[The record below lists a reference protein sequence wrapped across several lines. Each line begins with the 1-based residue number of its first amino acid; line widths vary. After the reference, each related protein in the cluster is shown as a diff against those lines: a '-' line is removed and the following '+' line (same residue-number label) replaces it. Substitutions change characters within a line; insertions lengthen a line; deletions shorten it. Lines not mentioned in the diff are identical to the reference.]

1 MKIFKY
7 LMLAIGT
14 LILLVV
20 ITVGV
25 FLATFDANQYKQE
38 LSGLVLEQTGR
49 ELTFRGDIGLTLYP
63 ALGMKLGSLT
73 LSNAAGF
80 GNQPMLSVNKVSASV
95 DVLSILSLKPQV
107 AQLVLDGLS
116 VDLQKNAQGM
126 TNWDDLVKKAET
138 QPESTT
144 PAPATDKSAEGKPV
158 EIAGV
163 FGGLNITHANINWKD
178 AQAGAQYSVK
188 DLSLISGSVEPEKAF
203 PLSLKLS
210 LSSAQ
215 QLSSDIQLDTEVL
228 FKNQTLK
235 LSAVKLNA
243 RANGKLIP
251 LDEVKLLLNAD
262 VEFALNSNQLS
273 VKGLNTQINTTG
285 GALASSEVKLAGEVG
300 FDLNQ
305 QHLTIAVLDVTADV
319 AGESVPN
326 QKMKVAISSSQLD
339 MKLDKRSIDLQNL
352 VMMLNENRFEGF
364 VKVEDYAKPALS
376 FKLDSKSFDVD
387 KLTGWVR
394 PEPVETPTAVDAPA
408 TEPAPDVEIALPME
422 LLRSLKID
430 GELGIGK
437 LIAQGLSMQNLL
449 LKVKAADGVIEL
461 NPIKLDLYDGSFDGS
476 VKINAQG
483 EKPVYSV
490 NKKLSAFHIG
500 EFLKDF
506 MQKDPVS
513 GLANLDVNIT
523 TQGDWLSQLKSN
535 LNGKVAVAIEDGAL
549 NGFNLRAE
557 IDKAKAS
564 LQGEKLKDRE
574 VQKTDFSA
582 LSLGGVINNG
592 VFATDDLILQ
602 APLLR
607 VGGAGTVNLV
617 KESVDYLVNAKIV
630 GTTKGQGAGG
640 LNDLAGLLIPVK
652 VTGSWL
658 DPELD
663 VQLDDILKKKF
674 DAEKARIAAEVANQ
688 KAALQAKLAA
698 EKANLKAAQEKKI
711 AAEKEALAKKKALL
725 EAEQKAKL
733 EAEKQKQQAALD
745 AEKKKQQDA
754 LDAKKK
760 AEQERAKKKLE
771 DKLKKLF

>member
-7 LMLAIGT
+7 LMLTIGA

-20 ITVGV
+20 ITVGI

-38 LSGLVLEQTGR
+38 LSDLVREQTGR
-49 ELTFRGDIGLTLYP
+49 ELAFQGDIGLTLYP

-107 AQLVLDGLS
+107 AQLVLDGLN
-116 VDLQKNAQGM
+116 VDLQKNANGV
-126 TNWDDLVKKAET
+126 TNWDDLVKKGEA
-138 QPESTT
+138 QPETAPTPSTS
-144 PAPATDKSAEGKPV
+144 DKPV
-158 EIAGV
+158 ESKPMEVGGA
-163 FGGLNITHANINWKD
+163 FGGLNITNANINWKD
-178 AQAGAQYSVK
+178 AQAGAQYSVT
-188 DLSLISGSVEPEKAF
+188 DLSLVSGAIEPEKAF
-203 PLSLKLS
+203 PLSLKLA

-215 QLSSDIQLDTEVL
+215 QLNSDIQLDTEVL

-243 RANGKLIP
+243 LANGKLIP
-251 LDEVKLLLNAD
+251 VDELKLLLNAD
-262 VEFALNSNQLS
+262 VEFALNSNKLS
-273 VKGLNTQINTTG
+273 VKGLSTQVNTTG
-285 GALASSEVKLAGEVG
+285 GVLASSEVKLAGEVG

-326 QKMKVAISSSQLD
+326 QKMKVALSASQLD
-339 MKLDKRSIDLQNL
+339 MKLDKRSIDLQDL
-352 VMMLNENRFEGF
+352 VLMLNENRFEGF
-364 VKVEDYAKPALS
+364 VKVADYAQPALS
-376 FKLDSKSFDVD
+376 FKLASNSLDVD

-394 PEPVETPTAVDAPA
+394 PQAVETPTTVDAPA
-408 TEPAPDVEIALPME
+408 TEPAADVEIALPME

-437 LIAQGLSMQNLL
+437 LVAQGLNMQNLL
-449 LKVKAADGVIEL
+449 LKVKAADGVIDL

-490 NKKLSAFHIG
+490 HKKLSAFHIG
-500 EFLKDF
+500 AFLKDF

-513 GLANLDVNIT
+513 GLANMDVDVT

-535 LNGKVAVAIEDGAL
+535 LNGKVAVAIADGAL

-564 LQGEKLKDRE
+564 LQGEKLENRE

-592 VFATDDLILQ
+592 VFATDDLNLQ

-607 VGGAGTVNLV
+607 VGGAGTVDLV
-617 KESVDYLVNAKIV
+617 KESLNYLVNAKLV
-630 GTTKGQGAGG
+630 GTTKGQGGGG

-663 VQLDDILKKKF
+663 IQLDDILKKKF
-674 DAEKARIAAEVANQ
+674 DAEKAKIAAEVAEE
-688 KAALQAKLAA
+688 KAALQAKLAE
-698 EKANLKAAQEKKI
+698 EKAKLKAAQEKKI
-711 AAEKEALAKKKALL
+711 AAEKAALAKKQALL
-725 EAEQKAKL
+725 EAEQKAK
-733 EAEKQKQQAALD
+733 LD

-760 AEQERAKKKLE
+760 AEEKKLKE
-771 DKLKKLF
+771 KLKKLF

>member
-144 PAPATDKSAEGKPV
+144 PAPATDKPAEGKPV

-210 LSSAQ
+210 LSSAE

>member
-7 LMLAIGT
+7 LMLTIGA

-20 ITVGV
+20 IIVGV
-25 FLATFDANQYKQE
+25 FLATFDANQYKTE
-38 LSGLVLEQTGR
+38 LSDLVREQTGR
-49 ELTFRGDIGLTLYP
+49 ELAFQGDIGLTLYP

-107 AQLVLDGLS
+107 AQLVLDGLN
-116 VDLQKNAQGM
+116 VDLQKNANGV
-126 TNWDDLVKKAET
+126 TNWDDLVKKGEA
-138 QPESTT
+138 QPESGATPSTGST
-144 PAPATDKSAEGKPV
+144 PAESKPM
-158 EIAGV
+158 EIGGA
-163 FGGLNITHANINWKD
+163 FGGLNITNANINWKD
-178 AQAGAQYSVK
+178 AQAGAQYSVT
-188 DLSLISGSVEPEKAF
+188 DLSLVSGAIEPEKAF
-203 PLSLKLS
+203 PLSLKLA

-215 QLSSDIQLDTEVL
+215 QLNSDIQLDTEVL
-228 FKNQTLK
+228 FKNQKLK

-251 LDEVKLLLNAD
+251 VDEVKLLLNAD
-262 VEFALNSNQLS
+262 VEFALNSSQLS
-273 VKGLNTQINTTG
+273 VKGLSTQVDTTG
-285 GALASSEVKLAGEVG
+285 GVLASSEVKLAGEVG

-305 QHLTIAVLDVTADV
+305 QQLTIAVLDVTADV

-326 QKMKVAISSSQLD
+326 QKMRVALSAAQLD
-339 MKLDKRSIDLQNL
+339 MKLDKRSIDLQDL
-352 VMMLNENRFEGF
+352 VLMLNENRFEGF
-364 VKVEDYAKPALS
+364 VKVADYAQPALS
-376 FKLDSKSFDVD
+376 FKLASNSLDVD

-394 PEPVETPTAVDAPA
+394 PQAVETPTSVDAPA
-408 TEPAPDVEIALPME
+408 TGPAADVEIALPME

-430 GELGIGK
+430 GELSIGT
-437 LIAQGLSMQNLL
+437 LVAQGLSMQNLL
-449 LKVKAADGVIEL
+449 LKVKAANGVIDL

-490 NKKLSAFHIG
+490 HKKLSAFHIG
-500 EFLKDF
+500 AFLKDF

-513 GLANLDVNIT
+513 GLANMEVDVT
-523 TQGDWLSQLKSN
+523 TQGDWLSQLKAN
-535 LNGKVAVAIEDGAL
+535 LDGKVAVAIQDGAIS
-549 NGFNLRAE
+549 GFNLRAE
-557 IDKAKAS
+557 IDQAKAR
-564 LQGEKLKDRE
+564 LQGEKLANRE

-582 LSLGGVINNG
+582 LSLSGVINNG
-592 VFATDDLILQ
+592 VFATDDLDLQ

-607 VGGAGTVNLV
+607 VGGAGTVDLV
-617 KESVDYLVNAKIV
+617 KESVDYLVNAKLV

-640 LNDLAGLLIPVK
+640 VNDLTGLLVPVK

-658 DPELD
+658 NPELD
-663 VQLDDILKKKF
+663 IQLDDILKKKF
-674 DAEKARIAAEVANQ
+674 DAEKAKVAAEVAKE
-688 KAALQAKLAA
+688 KAALQAKLAE
-698 EKANLKAAQEKKI
+698 EKAKLKAAEEKKI
-711 AAEKEALAKKKALL
+711 AAEKEALAKKQQLI

-733 EAEKQKQQAALD
+733 EAEKQKQQA
-745 AEKKKQQDA
+745 E

-760 AEQERAKKKLE
+760 AEQERAKSKLE

>member
-7 LMLAIGT
+7 LMLTIGA

-20 ITVGV
+20 ITVGI

-38 LSGLVLEQTGR
+38 LSDLVREQTGR
-49 ELTFRGDIGLTLYP
+49 ELAFQGDIGLTLYP

-107 AQLVLDGLS
+107 AQLVLDGLN
-116 VDLQKNAQGM
+116 VDLQKNASGV
-126 TNWDDLVKKAET
+126 TNWDDLVKKGEA
-138 QPESTT
+138 QPETT
-144 PAPATDKSAEGKPV
+144 PTPSTSDKPV
-158 EIAGV
+158 ESKPMEVGGA
-163 FGGLNITHANINWKD
+163 FGGLNITNANINWKD
-178 AQAGAQYSVK
+178 AQAGAQYSVT
-188 DLSLISGSVEPEKAF
+188 DLSLVSGAIEPEKAF
-203 PLSLKLS
+203 PLSLKLA

-215 QLSSDIQLDTEVL
+215 QLNSDIQLDTEVL

-243 RANGKLIP
+243 LANGKLIP
-251 LDEVKLLLNAD
+251 VDELKLLLNAD
-262 VEFALNSNQLS
+262 VEFALNSNKLS
-273 VKGLNTQINTTG
+273 VKGLSTQVNTTG
-285 GALASSEVKLAGEVG
+285 GVLASSEVKLAGEVG

-305 QHLTIAVLDVTADV
+305 QLLTIAVLDVTADV

-326 QKMKVAISSSQLD
+326 QKMKVALSASQLD
-339 MKLDKRSIDLQNL
+339 MKLDKRSIDLQDL
-352 VMMLNENRFEGF
+352 VLMLNENRFEGF
-364 VKVEDYAKPALS
+364 VKVADYAQPALS
-376 FKLDSKSFDVD
+376 FKLASNSLDVD

-394 PEPVETPTAVDAPA
+394 PQAAEMPTTVDAPA
-408 TEPAPDVEIALPME
+408 TEPAADVEIALPME

-437 LIAQGLSMQNLL
+437 LVAQGLNMQNLL
-449 LKVKAADGVIEL
+449 LKVKAADGVIDL

-476 VKINAQG
+476 VKINAQS

-490 NKKLSAFHIG
+490 HKKLSAFHIG
-500 EFLKDF
+500 AFLKDF

-513 GLANLDVNIT
+513 GLANMDVDVT

-535 LNGKVAVAIEDGAL
+535 LNGKVAVAIADGAL

-564 LQGEKLKDRE
+564 LQGEKLENRE

-592 VFATDDLILQ
+592 VFATDDLNLQ

-607 VGGAGTVNLV
+607 VGGAGTVDLV
-617 KESVDYLVNAKIV
+617 KESLNYLVNAKLV

-663 VQLDDILKKKF
+663 IQLDDILKKKF
-674 DAEKARIAAEVANQ
+674 DAEKAKIAAEVAAE
-688 KAALQAKLAA
+688 KAALQAKLAE
-698 EKANLKAAQEKKI
+698 EKAKLKAAQEKKI
-711 AAEKEALAKKKALL
+711 AAEKAALAKKQALL
-725 EAEQKAKL
+725 EAEQKAK
-733 EAEKQKQQAALD
+733 LD

-760 AEQERAKKKLE
+760 AEEEKLKE
-771 DKLKKLF
+771 KLKKLF

>member
-7 LMLAIGT
+7 LMLTIGT

-25 FLATFDANQYKQE
+25 FLATFDANQYKQQ
-38 LSGLVLEQTGR
+38 LSDLVRQQSGR
-49 ELTFRGDIGLTLYP
+49 ELTFQGDIGLTLYP

-80 GNQPMLSVNKVSASV
+80 GNQPMLSVNRVSASV

-107 AQLVLDGLS
+107 AQLVLDGLN
-116 VDLQKNAQGM
+116 VDLQKNAQGV
-126 TNWDDLVKKAET
+126 TNWDDLVKKGESAA
-138 QPESTT
+138 ESTPVAPST
-144 PAPATDKSAEGKPV
+144 EKPADDKPM
-158 EIAGV
+158 EIAGA
-163 FGGLNITHANINWKD
+163 FGGLNITNANINWND
-178 AQAGAQYSVK
+178 AQAGAQYSVR
-188 DLSLISGSVEPEKAF
+188 DLSLVSGAVEPEKAF

-215 QLSSDIQLDTEVL
+215 QLASEIQLDTEVL
-228 FKNQTLK
+228 LKNQTLK
-235 LSAVKLNA
+235 LSALKLNA
-243 RANGKLIP
+243 RANGELIP
-251 LDEVKLLLNAD
+251 LHEVKLLLNAD
-262 VEFALNSNQLS
+262 VEFAITSNQLS
-273 VKGLNTQINTTG
+273 IKGLSTQINTTG
-285 GALASSEVKLAGEVG
+285 GLLSSSAVKLAGEVG

-305 QHLTIAVLDVTADV
+305 QHLTIAVLDVSADL

-326 QKMKVAISSSQLD
+326 QKMRVALSSSQLD
-339 MKLDKRSIDLQNL
+339 MRLDKRSIDLADL
-352 VMMLNENRFEGF
+352 VMMLNDNRFEGF
-364 VKVEDYAKPALS
+364 VKVQDYAKPALS
-376 FKLDSKSFDVD
+376 FKLNSDSFDVD
-387 KLTGWVR
+387 RLTGWVR
-394 PEPVETPTAVDAPA
+394 PEPVETPA
-408 TEPAPDVEIALPME
+408 TQQSPTSEPAPDVEIALPME

-437 LIAQGLSMQNLL
+437 LVAQGLNMQNLL
-449 LKVKAADGVIEL
+449 LRVKAADGVIDL
-461 NPIKLDLYDGSFDGS
+461 NPIRLDLYDGNFDGALS
-476 VKINAQG
+476 INAQG

-490 NKKLSAFHIG
+490 HKKLSAFHIG
-500 EFLKDF
+500 AFLKDF

-513 GLANLDVNIT
+513 GLANLQLDVT

-549 NGFNLRAE
+549 SGFNLRAE

-564 LQGEKLKDRE
+564 LQGEKLQDRE

-582 LSLGGVINNG
+582 LSLSGVINNG

-617 KESVDYLVNAKIV
+617 KESLDYLVNAKVV

-640 LNDLAGLLIPVK
+640 LNELAGLLIPVK
-652 VTGSWL
+652 ISGSWL
-658 DPELD
+658 EPELD

-674 DAEKARIAAEVANQ
+674 DAEKAKIAAEVAEQ
-688 KAALQAKLAA
+688 KAALQAKLAQ
-698 EKANLKAAQEKKI
+698 EKANLKAAQEKKL
-711 AAEKEALAKKKALL
+711 AAEKEALAKKQQLL
-725 EAEQKAKL
+725 EAEHKAK
-733 EAEKQKQQAALD
+733 LD

-760 AEQERAKKKLE
+760 AEEERLKE
-771 DKLKKLF
+771 KLKKLF

>member
-7 LMLAIGT
+7 LMLTLGA

-38 LSGLVLEQTGR
+38 LSDLLRQQTGR
-49 ELTFRGDIGLTLYP
+49 ELVFQGDIGLTLYP

-73 LSNAAGF
+73 LSNAVGF
-80 GNQPMLSVNKVSASV
+80 GNRPMLSVNKVSASV

-107 AQLVLDGLS
+107 AQLVLDGLN
-116 VDLQKNAQGM
+116 VDLQKNAQGV
-126 TNWDDLVKKAET
+126 TNWDDLVKKAEA
-138 QPESTT
+138 QPESSTT
-144 PAPATDKSAEGKPV
+144 APATDQPAEGKPMQ
-158 EIAGV
+158 IGGA
-163 FGGLNITHANINWKD
+163 FGGLNITNANINWND
-178 AQAGAQYSVK
+178 AQAGAQYSVS
-188 DLSLISGSVEPEKAF
+188 DLSLVSGAIEPEKAF

-215 QLSSDIQLDTEVL
+215 QLTSDIQLDPEVL

-273 VKGLNTQINTTG
+273 VKGLNTQVNTTG
-285 GALASSEVKLAGEVG
+285 GVLTSSAVKLAGEVG
-300 FDLNQ
+300 FDLNK
-305 QHLTIAVLDVTADV
+305 QHLTIAVLDVSADL

-326 QKMKVAISSSQLD
+326 QKMSVGISSSQLD
-339 MKLDKRSIDLQNL
+339 MRLDKRSIDLQDL
-352 VMMLNENRFEGF
+352 VMMLNDNRFEGF
-364 VKVEDYAKPALS
+364 VKVQDYAQPALS
-376 FKLDSKSFDVD
+376 FKLASKSLDVD

-394 PEPVETPTAVDAPA
+394 PEPVETPTTVDAPA
-408 TEPAPDVEIALPME
+408 TEPAVDVEIALPME

-430 GELGIGK
+430 GELGIDK
-437 LIAQGLSMQNLL
+437 LVAQGLSMQNLL
-449 LKVKAADGVIEL
+449 LKVKAADGVIDL
-461 NPIKLDLYDGSFDGS
+461 NPIRLDLYDGSFDGS

-490 NKKLSAFHIG
+490 HKKLSAFHIG
-500 EFLKDF
+500 AFLKDF
-506 MQKDPVS
+506 MQKDPLS
-513 GLANLDVNIT
+513 GLANLDVNLT

-592 VFATDDLILQ
+592 VFATDDLNLQ

-617 KESVDYLVNAKIV
+617 QESLNYLVNAKIV

-658 DPELD
+658 DPKLD

-674 DAEKARIAAEVANQ
+674 DAEKAKIAAEVAAQ
-688 KAALQAKLAA
+688 KAELQAKLAA
-698 EKANLKAAQEKKI
+698 EKANLKAAQQKKI
-711 AAEKEALAKKKALL
+711 AAEKEALAKKQQLL
-725 EAEQKAKL
+725 EAEKKAKL
-733 EAEKQKQQAALD
+733 EAEKKKQQAALD

-760 AEQERAKKKLE
+760 AEEERAKSKLE